1 MKRLLSVLLVIA
13 MLLTFAACASSSDTP
28 AQAETPAA
36 DNSAAA
42 ETPAAEEQPAEE
54 APATTGEPVT
64 IEYWYQ
70 NSYYDDWINKM
81 VADFHAE
88 NPDITVVPVL
98 HGDDQALTTA
108 LTAAFQEGKAPTLFH
123 TRANN
128 SLAAYATEG
137 VLQDMSGYGFD
148 ALETDAGLAGGTVD
162 GKLYAACLGYS
173 AFCVI
178 YNQDIFDELSLTP
191 PTTFDELVSVVKAC
205 QDAGYG
211 GIAYPGSTAG
221 HVWIS
226 RGLFRDAMTV
236 DGYNAF
242 ELGID
247 NGTVTDVYDYPEAVD
262 AIRSMSAYCSNG
274 LLYNGSD
281 AMDTDAEISLFATG
295 ECAMMV
301 NYTGVMLSAEALLDM
316 NLGIF
321 PLLGQTGAGKYYA
334 EINNMISMYSG
345 ASDEEKAAGAKFISF
360 LLREDNMTYYA
371 STRTEVPSVN
381 GIVADH
387 KYGELFQREFASRGI
402 NMRTV
407 CVTSNSEMWKA
418 EFDAL
423 QTGVIF
429 NGVDPDEAIKS
440 FSDHLKAA
448 DIASYS

>member
-1 MKRLLSVLLVIA
+1 MKRLLSLLLIAA
-13 MLLTFAACASSSDTP
+13 MLLTLAACAAGETVGEPAATTDATQEPAAQQTEAAADTSSD
-28 AQAETPAA
+28 AEPI
-36 DNSAAA
+36 
-42 ETPAAEEQPAEE
+42 
-54 APATTGEPVT
+54 T

-70 NSYYDDWINKM
+70 NAYYDDWINKM
-81 VADFHAE
+81 VEDFHAE
-88 NPDITVVPVL
+88 NPDVTIVPVL

-108 LTAAFQEGKAPTLFH
+108 LTAAFREGKAPTLFH

-128 SLAAYATEG
+128 SLASYATEG
-137 VLQDMSGYGFD
+137 VLQDLSGYDF
-148 ALETDAGLAGGTVD
+148 AANETEAGLAGGSVD
-162 GKLYAACLGYS
+162 GALYAACLGYS

-178 YNQDIFDELSLTP
+178 YNQDIFDELQLTP
-191 PTTFDELVSVVKAC
+191 PTTFDELVNVVKTC

-221 HVWIS
+221 HVWLS

-247 NGTVTDVYDYPEAVD
+247 NGSITDLYEYPEAVD

-301 NYTGVMLSAEALLDM
+301 NYTGVMLSAEALVDM

-321 PLLGQTGAGKYYA
+321 PLLGQTGSGKYYA

-345 ASDEEKAAGAKFISF
+345 ASDAEKEAGARFIDF

-371 STRTEVPSVN
+371 STRTEVPAVN

-387 KYGELFQREFASRGI
+387 KYGELFDREFSSRGI

-429 NGVDPDEAIKS
+429 NGLDPDEAIQS
-440 FSDHLKAA
+440 FNDHLQLA
-448 DIASYS
+448 DIASYA

>member
-1 MKRLLSVLLVIA
+1 MKRLLSLLLIAA
-13 MLLTFAACASSSDTP
+13 MLLTLAACAAGETT
-28 AQAETPAA
+28 AEPAA
-36 DNSAAA
+36 TT
-42 ETPAAEEQPAEE
+42 ETTTEPAAQETE
-54 APATTGEPVT
+54 APADASSDAEPVT

-70 NSYYDDWINKM
+70 NAYYDDWINKM
-81 VADFHAE
+81 VEDFHTE
-88 NPDITVVPVL
+88 NPDVTVVPVL

-128 SLAAYATEG
+128 SLASYATEG
-137 VLQDMSGYGFD
+137 VLQDLSGYGFD
-148 ALETDAGLAGGTVD
+148 ASETEAGLAGGSVD

-178 YNQDIFDELSLTP
+178 YNQDIFDELQLTS
-191 PTTFDELVSVVKAC
+191 PTTFDELVNVVKTC

-221 HVWIS
+221 HVWLS

-247 NGTVTDVYDYPEAVD
+247 NGTVTDLYEYPEAVD

-301 NYTGVMLSAEALLDM
+301 NYTGVMLSAEALVDM

-321 PLLGQTGAGKYYA
+321 PLLGQTGSGKYYA

-345 ASDEEKAAGAKFISF
+345 ASDAEKEAGARFISF

-371 STRTEVPSVN
+371 STRTEVPAVN

-387 KYGELFQREFASRGI
+387 KYGELFEREFSSRGI

-418 EFDAL
+418 EYDAL

-429 NGVDPDEAIKS
+429 NGLDPDEAIQS
-440 FSDHLKAA
+440 FNDHLQAA
-448 DIASYS
+448 DIASYA